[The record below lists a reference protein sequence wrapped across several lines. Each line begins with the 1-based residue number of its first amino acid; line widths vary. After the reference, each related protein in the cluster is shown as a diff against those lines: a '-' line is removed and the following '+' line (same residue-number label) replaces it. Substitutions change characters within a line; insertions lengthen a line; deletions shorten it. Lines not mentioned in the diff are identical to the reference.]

1 VDLMSALSQE
11 QVRELSEV
19 RERPCLSI
27 YLPTYRAGA
36 ETLQNPIRF
45 KNLLRHAEERLV
57 RMGAELGLDRRDLD
71 AFLAPARD
79 LAGDAEF
86 WQHQQEGLALFRSRS
101 LFRALRLPES
111 FDERA
116 VVDERFHLKP
126 LFRLLG
132 AGGHFYI
139 LALSRNRVRLLAA
152 DRDSVRELELDNKVP
167 RSLTEDLGEEEV
179 QQTDRGNTLGPAA
192 RGRAAGLI
200 HHGHGAGDHDIKEDV
215 LRFFNRVD
223 DALPTLGL
231 DRNAPL
237 VLAGVEYELPIYRE
251 ISRWPRVL
259 EQGVTGN
266 PDLLRPEE
274 LHQQALA
281 IVEPTFEEELRS
293 AAERYGNL
301 LPKGRASSQVEEVVP
316 AAHDGRI
323 DTLFTARGA
332 HFWGSYDPATR
343 EVRAVSDRGAERNG
357 HQDLLDLAAVETLL
371 HGGAVFSVEPAK
383 VPAGGQPLAAIFRY

>member
-1 VDLMSALSQE
+1 MSALSQD

-19 RERPCLSI
+19 REIPCLSI
-27 YLPTYRAGA
+27 YLPTFRAGA
-36 ETLQNPIRF
+36 ETVQNQIRF
-45 KNLLRHAEERLV
+45 KNLLRRAEERL
-57 RMGAELGLDRRDLD
+57 GEQGLRAPERD

-79 LAGDAEF
+79 LAGDADF
-86 WQHQQEGLALFRSRS
+86 WQHQEEGLALFRSRE
-101 LFRALRLPES
+101 LFRSFRLPAS
-111 FDERA
+111 FDERV

-132 AGGHFYI
+132 ANGHFYI

-152 DRDSVRELELDNKVP
+152 DRDSVRELALGAVP
-167 RSLTEDLGEEEV
+167 ASMVEALGEEEV
-179 QQTDRGNTLGPAA
+179 QKTDRGNTFGPAA
-192 RGRAAGLI
+192 KSRAGSPAGLV

-215 LRFFNRVD
+215 RRFFNLVD
-223 DALPTLGL
+223 DALPTLDL

-251 ISRWPRVL
+251 ISRWTNVV

-274 LHQQALA
+274 LHEQALRIVAPMFERGLEEA
-281 IVEPTFEEELRS
+281 I
-293 AAERYGNL
+293 ERYGTL
-301 LPKGRASSQVEEVVP
+301 APRGRASSRVEEVVP

-332 HFWGSYDPATR
+332 HLWGSYDPQSR
-343 EVRAVSDRGAERNG
+343 EVRNGGGGERDG
-357 HQDLLDLAAVETLL
+357 KEDLLDLAAVQTLL
-371 HGGAVFSVEPAK
+371 HGGAVFSVDPAK
-383 VPAGGQPLAAIFRY
+383 VPASGQPLAAIFRY